1 MLLNAIVIWSLL
13 SIIIVAVL
21 CRLVHNAKVADR
33 ALKIAKRDHPPQ
45 RRMPDNVSMTWDNSG
60 DDDSHRPGG

>member
-33 ALKIAKRDHPPQ
+33 ALKIAKRDHQPQ
-45 RRMPDNVSMTWDNSG
+45 GRMPDNVSMTRDNGG
-60 DDDSHRPGG
+60 DDDSHRPGA